1 MIDQALDVLLEVG
14 GAILPVLGLILFF
27 QLVVL
32 RKIPPDIRSMLVG
45 VVIAVFGFFLFL
57 LGAKMSLLPMGARI
71 GAFLSGCALRWV
83 VLFTLVFGIIVIL
96 AEPAVKILAYE
107 IEEASSG
114 SIRKNFVLPPISLGV
129 GFALVFGT
137 LRIFHELPFVYI
149 LIPGYLLVLLLT
161 ILTPADFVPIA
172 YDAGAVATGPIA
184 TTFALPMMTGMAI
197 GLKGSG
203 AGILGL
209 GTVGL
214 IAMCPIIFMLILGII
229 IDLRTKKRNA

>member
-1 MIDQALDVLLEVG
+1 MMDQAFEVLLEVG
-14 GAILPVLGLILFF
+14 RAITPVLALILFF

-32 RKIPPDIRSMLVG
+32 RKIPPEIKRMLLG

-71 GAFLSGCALRWV
+71 GAVLSGYDMLWV
-83 VLFTLVFGIIVIL
+83 VLFTLLFGVIGAF

-107 IEEASSG
+107 VEEASSG
-114 SIRKNFVLPPISLGV
+114 YIRKNFVIPPIALGV

-137 LRIFHELPFVYI
+137 LRIFHELSLAYI
-149 LIPGYLLVLLLT
+149 LIPGYAFMLLLT
-161 ILTPADFVPIA
+161 LITPKEFVPIA

-197 GLKGSG
+197 GLKGGG

-214 IAMCPIIFMLILGII
+214 IAMCPIIFMLSFGII
-229 IDLRTKKRNA
+229 LTWKKEKGNA

>member
-1 MIDQALDVLLEVG
+1 MMDQAFEVLLEVG
-14 GAILPVLGLILFF
+14 RAITPVLGLILFF

-32 RKIPPDIRSMLVG
+32 RKIPPEIKRMLVG

-71 GAFLSGCALRWV
+71 GAVLAGYDILWV
-83 VLFTLVFGIIVIL
+83 VLFTLVFGIIGTF

-107 IEEASSG
+107 IEAASSR
-114 SIRKNFVLPPISLGV
+114 SVRKSFILPPIALGV

-137 LRIFHELPFVYI
+137 LRIFYELSLLSI
-149 LIPGYLLVLLLT
+149 LIPGYALMLLLT
-161 ILTPADFVPIA
+161 LVTPKDFVPIA

-197 GLKGSG
+197 GLKGGG

-214 IAMCPIIFMLILGII
+214 IAMCPIIFMLSFGII
-229 IDLRTKKRNA
+229 LTRKKEKGNA